1 MIGVHCPYKLSS
13 RPLNVVLR
21 TFYGVNL
28 EDIKCRLLYDLRISR
43 FLFKRFYLIVI
54 TR

>member
-21 TFYGVNL
+21 SFYGVNL
-28 EDIKCRLLYDLRISR
+28 KDIKCRLLYDLE
-43 FLFKRFYLIVI
+43 FLGSFLRGF
-54 TR
+54 TF